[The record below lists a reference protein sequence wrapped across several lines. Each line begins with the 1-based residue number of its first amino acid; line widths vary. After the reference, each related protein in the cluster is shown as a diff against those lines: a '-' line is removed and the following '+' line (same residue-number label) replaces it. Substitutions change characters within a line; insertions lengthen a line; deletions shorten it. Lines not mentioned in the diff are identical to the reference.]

1 MTRRSGPLC
10 SVGMGCDRHANSTAN
25 WKNSSDFPTF
35 LRNHTEQQVSI
46 APTVQTLF
54 ASFFPWNIAV
64 RRKQQQINVESGKA
78 ISMLPPAGLALSI
91 VLSMGRGV
99 WAMEVGVMC
108 IRGAGCLWATQ
119 MSCSRA
125 VGAVA
130 QGLSTVLI
138 FPCSLWEECWQET

>member
-1 MTRRSGPLC
+1 M
-10 SVGMGCDRHANSTAN
+10 
-25 WKNSSDFPTF
+25 
-35 LRNHTEQQVSI
+35 
-46 APTVQTLF
+46 
-54 ASFFPWNIAV
+54 

-119 MSCSRA
+119 MSCSRV